1 MEAAPINNDNI
12 GTPTHPPTVPDH
24 QLTPDKPDPSP
35 NTDNPSPAPKPS
47 STGPNG
53 PAKRGIAAAIAA
65 FEKGAGEKSTSP
77 KASPAAVKKF
87 TPATTHPKEPS
98 PSTDHDPPTNQPSN
112 PSPVKPGPAVKKELT
127 TAVKK
132 SEPAPPNR
140 AHPRVSATTTATTKP
155 PVRAS
160 TSTRTVP
167 TRTATKSSANPAVSP
182 PVPAPSRRTSI
193 ISTVTRVPPKTTT
206 TSAVATTGA
215 ARKLPLNTTAS
226 IGLRNAQT
234 NLAPGR
240 KLSTAPSA
248 TSTKTA
254 PAKPGAN
261 ASSQA
266 TAELENKLS
275 QTELKLAAQTEE
287 LTALQARLQEVT
299 ESAAS
304 AQENLTT
311 EIQRLNAKLEGM
323 EISSQVDVPSTNS
336 ADTLDATK
344 ADLETAKARIT
355 ELESLIDTHQKEKAD
370 LQNRHSESSSV
381 VAQLEASVKELKEK
395 LDDAVASKEAAIVE
409 VSSQHANELESK
421 LDEARV
427 DFEAKKSALESK
439 LEELERQSQD
449 AQNHAA
455 TQLEATLSAELTKN
469 AEEASLKHSEELN
482 AVKTEHA
489 SQIETLTNQHESAL
503 QSLRETLEAKV
514 AAAEKACA
522 EIEEA
527 AASSDAARK
536 EENAQELA
544 KAVEKAKSVAKEE
557 FESAIAALKEEHNA
571 TLAKLETEIA
581 EIKEANSSM
590 NQELEEMKSQNEALN
605 AEKQALED
613 RLSNELEAVKKEHA
627 AQIQQEYQR
636 AKDELNEGHIDQL
649 KSFRQSSQESTE
661 QLLQSHKAE
670 LEAIRSALLS
680 DFASEKATL
689 EAALEQ
695 AKLELAASH
704 SDLAA
709 NQKSKQDQSSKIDR
723 LTAELETARASVAD
737 LEARAKEPVKSDE
750 LDELRKALE
759 KANQD
764 AEEQKLLLEKNQD
777 DLIAKFEHAREI
789 HSEETAKHIEEKTL
803 LQKEL
808 ATIKERLEAGDE
820 RVKMSQALV
829 QELSQTIE
837 QEMCK
842 KEELETQLKN
852 LHKSAES
859 KTGEGNS
866 HNTNLIELHEAHNL
880 KILELT
886 NEVEKWKDVA
896 AKKEEEAEEKEFR
909 IKLLEQMIEKDD
921 DDADND
927 DDENKTRS
935 NNQEDGRGFNENATF
950 VNKPPRDGDD
960 QQHDENRSKIHEA
973 EDSSANDFG
982 PDLAINY
989 VA

>member
-1 MEAAPINNDNI
+1 
-12 GTPTHPPTVPDH
+12 
-24 QLTPDKPDPSP
+24 
-35 NTDNPSPAPKPS
+35 
-47 STGPNG
+47 
-53 PAKRGIAAAIAA
+53 
-65 FEKGAGEKSTSP
+65 
-77 KASPAAVKKF
+77 
-87 TPATTHPKEPS
+87 
-98 PSTDHDPPTNQPSN
+98 
-112 PSPVKPGPAVKKELT
+112 
-127 TAVKK
+127 
-132 SEPAPPNR
+132 
-140 AHPRVSATTTATTKP
+140 
-155 PVRAS
+155 
-160 TSTRTVP
+160 
-167 TRTATKSSANPAVSP
+167 
-182 PVPAPSRRTSI
+182 
-193 ISTVTRVPPKTTT
+193 
-206 TSAVATTGA
+206 
-215 ARKLPLNTTAS
+215 
-226 IGLRNAQT
+226 
-234 NLAPGR
+234 
-240 KLSTAPSA
+240 
-248 TSTKTA
+248 
-254 PAKPGAN
+254 
-261 ASSQA
+261 
-266 TAELENKLS
+266 
-275 QTELKLAAQTEE
+275 
-287 LTALQARLQEVT
+287 
-299 ESAAS
+299 
-304 AQENLTT
+304 
-311 EIQRLNAKLEGM
+311 
-323 EISSQVDVPSTNS
+323 
-336 ADTLDATK
+336 
-344 ADLETAKARIT
+344 
-355 ELESLIDTHQKEKAD
+355 
-370 LQNRHSESSSV
+370 
-381 VAQLEASVKELKEK
+381 
-395 LDDAVASKEAAIVE
+395 
-409 VSSQHANELESK
+409 
-421 LDEARV
+421 
-427 DFEAKKSALESK
+427 
-439 LEELERQSQD
+439 
-449 AQNHAA
+449 
-455 TQLEATLSAELTKN
+455 
-469 AEEASLKHSEELN
+469 
-482 AVKTEHA
+482 
-489 SQIETLTNQHESAL
+489 
-503 QSLRETLEAKV
+503 
-514 AAAEKACA
+514 
-522 EIEEA
+522 
-527 AASSDAARK
+527 
-536 EENAQELA
+536 
-544 KAVEKAKSVAKEE
+544 
-557 FESAIAALKEEHNA
+557 
-571 TLAKLETEIA
+571 
-581 EIKEANSSM
+581 M

-627 AQIQQEYQR
+627 AQIQQEYER

-723 LTAELETARASVAD
+723 LTAELETARASLAD

-927 DDENKTRS
+927 DDENKNRS